1 MQPPFRLRSTNGL
14 LFFKTKWLNSYHTTQ
29 RKCCAPSTTIGQKKT
44 RGGGGC
50 GLKCKRF
57 LTSRKGF
64 GPGNK
69 MRTNGIMETEK
80 QKLQLRERSTGL
92 IATLTDRDK
101 AREYERALTIHKAVS
116 DGVPI
121 SVLKQAVGGRQIAQA
136 LDIQLT
142 RLVAALNLKWSLNDS
157 QIKIVVEDLLDKYP
171 NETLDDFIVVFKRA
185 RTGEYGELIRLDGP
199 IVFSWMEAYMD
210 EKYRI
215 IEENLHKE
223 KDEYYKTIIPVNS
236 DRDWLGEWQKAMSE
250 NGVAAVPKLSPDEVE
265 KYGQAKPYREPHPF
279 NVSEAEI
286 KLRETRSKIAECQA
300 RIVRERYPSMT
311 EDEVQARVRE
321 LQAYTTDREN
331 NPEMSAAVKKIMLSK
346 RRKQA

>member
-1 MQPPFRLRSTNGL
+1 MRPPFRLRSTNGL

-57 LTSRKGF
+57 LTSKKGF

-69 MRTNGIMETEK
+69 MRINGIMETEK
-80 QKLQLRERSTGL
+80 QKLQLKERSTGL
-92 IATLTDRDK
+92 IATLTDRDR

-142 RLVAALNLKWSLNDS
+142 RLVKALNLKWSLNDS

-236 DRDWLGEWQKAMSE
+236 DRDWLGEWQKAVNQTE
-250 NGVAAVPKLSPDEVE
+250 GVRPVTQLTPEEIKREGQEKPK
-265 KYGQAKPYREPHPF
+265 ANPHPSTTI
-279 NVSEAEI
+279 NE
-286 KLRETRSKIAECQA
+286 
-300 RIVRERYPSMT
+300 VRKK
-311 EDEVQARVRE
+311 E
-321 LQAYTTDREN
+321 LHIQYIREN
-331 NPEMSAAVKKIMLSK
+331 YDARTGDPLPTWIKESEWTK
-346 RRKQA
+346 RQLEK